1 MKRAELKEF
10 ADNEKKL
17 EFIELVLKL
26 AEIALR
32 TGDTLEISTDD
43 RVIKEYVVTIAKAFK
58 EDMLQY
64 ISAIRVD
71 YKGVKIFEEGENND
85 TN

>member
-1 MKRAELKEF
+1 MKRTELKEF

-17 EFIELVLKL
+17 EFIELVLKK

-43 RVIKEYVVTIAKAFK
+43 HVIKEYAITIAKAFK

-71 YKGVKIFEEGENND
+71 YTEGGNND
-85 TN
+85 AN

>member
-1 MKRAELKEF
+1 MKRTELKEF

-17 EFIELVLKL
+17 EFIELVLKK
-26 AEIALR
+26 AEAALK

-43 RVIKEYVVTIAKAFK
+43 HVLKEYVITIAKSFK

-64 ISAIRVD
+64 ISAIWVD
-71 YKGVKIFEEGENND
+71 YSGVKIFVGGGNND
-85 TN
+85 AN